1 MHYISYI
8 TDGMQCT
15 FGTMQ
20 CGFHFPKDGSSGQNG
35 QHSEKASTS
44 NADLMKLLQTQKQ
57 QRVQLAR
64 DPVYHAYNAAE
75 KQRMIKLK
83 KKGWTEPVKPQV
95 PRFLVIYGFLG
106 HECWHQRPVTQQ
118 C

>member
-1 MHYISYI
+1 MHSAI
-8 TDGMQCT
+8 MQS
-15 FGTMQ
+15 
-20 CGFHFPKDGSSGQNG
+20 GFHFPKDGSSGQNS

-75 KQRMIKLK
+75 KQRMSKLK

-95 PRFLVIYGFLG
+95 LRFPAVCVF
-106 HECWHQRPVTQQ
+106 
-118 C
+118 